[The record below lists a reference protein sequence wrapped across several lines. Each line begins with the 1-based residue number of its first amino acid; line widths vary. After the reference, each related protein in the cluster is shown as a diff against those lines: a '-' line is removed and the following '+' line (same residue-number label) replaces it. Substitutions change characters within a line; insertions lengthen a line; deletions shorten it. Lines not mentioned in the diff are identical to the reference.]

1 MLNIRYILLI
11 TFLLFYLGVTAS
23 ECEQKQ
29 GRSCTLYQAAKLQL
43 MEDAQLVIYSGNWIS
58 LADVHGSGQ
67 LVMRDCPNGI
77 IDGNGFA
84 ISNLQLEGSDIALV
98 SPLYIVDLLQLKN
111 SSHLVLNNCP
121 LYLLPTASLVAD
133 AGSGVHTHGA
143 ARIIRMGYFHQNH
156 DVVLTQVVSQFFI
169 NSATVRVTKKPVP
182 SAFQHRGDA
191 TSNFP
196 TPFICPPSP
205 PPKV

>member
-11 TFLLFYLGVTAS
+11 TFLLFCLGITAS

-29 GRSCTLYQAAKLQL
+29 GQSCTLYQAANLEL
-43 MEDAQLVIYSGNWIS
+43 VEDAQLVIYKGSWYSFANVRGN
-58 LADVHGSGQ
+58 GQ

-84 ISNLQLEGSDIALV
+84 ISNLQLNGSDITLT
-98 SPLYIVDLLQLKN
+98 SPLYIVVLLQLKN
-111 SSHLVLNNCP
+111 SSHLVLNNYS
-121 LYLLPTASLVAD
+121 LFLLPTASLVVD
-133 AGSGVHTHGA
+133 ACSGVHTHGA
-143 ARIIRMGYFHQNH
+143 ARIIRLSFFHQNH
-156 DVVLTQVVSQFFI
+156 DVVLTHVVSQFFV
-169 NSATVRVTKKPVP
+169 NPATVSVSEKPVP
-182 SAFQHRGDA
+182 SAFQHRGDV

>member
-11 TFLLFYLGVTAS
+11 TFLLFYLGITAS

-43 MEDAQLVIYSGNWIS
+43 MAGAHLVIYNGNWIS
-58 LADVHGSGQ
+58 LADVHGNGQ
-67 LVMRDCPNGI
+67 LVMRDSPNGI

-84 ISNLQLEGSDIALV
+84 ISNLHLNGSDITLI
-98 SPLYIVDLLQLKN
+98 SPLYIVDLLQLNN
-111 SSHLVLNNCP
+111 SSHLVLNNYA
-121 LYLLPTASLVAD
+121 LYLLPTASLVVD
-133 AGSGVHTHGA
+133 ACSGVHTHGA
-143 ARIIRMGYFHQNH
+143 ARIIRLSFFHQNH
-156 DVVLTQVVSQFFI
+156 DVVLTHVVSQFFV
-169 NSATVRVTKKPVP
+169 NPATVSVSEKPVP
-182 SAFQHRGDA
+182 SAFQHRGDV